1 MRDELLDSEEIT
13 SRLSYLT
20 SEKAKKMWGFL
31 RQYVQE
37 TEDAEGYKHIMIP
50 AFRVLDALGMGD
62 GELLAYTMI

>member
-20 SEKAKKMWGFL
+20 SEKAKNMWDFL
-31 RQYVQE
+31 RQYVVE

-62 GELLAYTMI
+62 GELTPYTSL

>member
-1 MRDELLDSEEIT
+1 MKDELLNREEIT
-13 SRLSYLT
+13 SRLSWLT
-20 SEKAKKMWGFL
+20 SERAKILWNFL

-37 TEDAEGYKHIMIP
+37 TEDAEGKKHIMIP

>member
-1 MRDELLDSEEIT
+1 MKDELLNSEEIT
-13 SRLSYLT
+13 SRLSWLT
-20 SEKAKKMWGFL
+20 SERAQNLWGFL

>member
-1 MRDELLDSEEIT
+1 MKEELLNSDEIT

-20 SEKAKKMWGFL
+20 SERAKNLWGFL

-37 TEDAEGYKHIMIP
+37 TEDAEGYKHIVIP
-50 AFRVLDALGMGD
+50 VFRVLDALGMGN

>member
-1 MRDELLDSEEIT
+1 MKEELLNSEEIT

-20 SEKAKKMWGFL
+20 SEKAKNMWGFL